1 MDRNHH
7 PDGRTCRRRA
17 LRLRRRPVV
26 ARARLFAVTA
36 LALALA
42 LLGPVLVPAVARA
55 QADADSTAAA
65 APAVPRQLVLDG
77 VELVGAT
84 RTKLE
89 TVYRY
94 LPLRPG
100 QVIDQAALVDGV
112 DALREGGL
120 FRSVSFYTRPGGE
133 RGRLVLVLEVVEH
146 RLDFRWAAGNT
157 NLDGWYLVPAMV
169 AVDNAFGDGGNLDLR
184 WRLGLRHS
192 AAALRYDRPRV
203 GNERTY
209 WSLEAAAGSTERP
222 YFADGVEFRHRVDA
236 SGLTFTRGRHLDARR
251 LAEFS
256 LEASTIDVARHSVA
270 YSRSQD
276 GSIDF
281 DQEIS
286 GADLPTAIGD
296 AVGRRARVAAHLDL
310 QVDSRAEGRRAGT
323 PTGGLWGRAK
333 GGLVVREGR
342 TGHADLLLDLRA
354 YRDTRVGVL
363 ATRVRA
369 AWVGE
374 AADFTDRLY
383 LGGMYSL
390 RGFAS
395 GALSPPD
402 GDTWQWSGSVELRNP
417 ILTDA
422 RGTNLAGL
430 FFIDAGA
437 GGAGDADDPYTGTA
451 VSVGY
456 GLRMRVRWLDWI
468 GVDVGFPLTERPLD
482 TRFQGHA
489 SIGWSF

>member
-7 PDGRTCRRRA
+7 PDGRNCRRRA

-42 LLGPVLVPAVARA
+42 LLGPVLAPAVARA
-55 QADADSTAAA
+55 QAEADSTAA

-94 LPLRPG
+94 LQLRPG
-100 QVIDQAALVDGV
+100 QVIDQAALVAGV

-169 AVDNAFGDGGNLDLR
+169 ALDNAFGDGGNLDLR

-236 SGLTFTRGRHLDARR
+236 SGLTYTRGRHLDARR

-286 GADLPTAIGD
+286 GADLPTAISD
-296 AVGRRARVAAHLDL
+296 AIGRRARVAAHLDW

-395 GALSPPD
+395 GALSPPG

-417 ILTDA
+417 ILSDA

-430 FFIDAGA
+430 FFVDAGA
-437 GGAGDADDPYTGTA
+437 GGAGDAADPYTGTA